1 MPETFALR
9 RPCVL
14 VTRPQPQ
21 ADEWV
26 ARLQA
31 LGQPAQALPLLRIEP
46 DPAHAATLAKAWHA
60 VGRRALSDLVMFV
73 SPNAVLQFFSARA
86 AGQAW
91 PMSTLAGATGPGTVA
106 ALQAQGLAVA
116 QIAAPDADALQFD
129 AEALW
134 TQRLAALP
142 WAAQSVLIVRGTDG
156 RDWLAATLRRPAPKS
171 TAWPPTGA
179 AHPTGTRPP
188 VEWLQTVQAAP
199 ERSAWLFSSSEA
211 IGHLR
216 DFIATDAA
224 RWSGLSGPG
233 AGAGHASAHRSN
245 GRAALPLV
253 FVRCGR
259 SRLRRLPCWMP
270 CATPCVIWPEPAGNP
285 SIQ

>member
-1 MPETFALR
+1 MPEAFVAR

-31 LGQPAQALPLLRIEP
+31 LRQPAQALPLLRIEA
-46 DPAHAATLAKAWHA
+46 DPAHAAALAEAWS
-60 VGRRALSDLVMFV
+60 ALAAGCYRLVMFV

-86 AGQAW
+86 AGQVW

-106 ALQAQGLAVA
+106 ALQAQGLDVA
-116 QIAAPDADALQFD
+116 QIAAPDADAAQFD

-142 WAAQSVLIVRGTDG
+142 WAAQPVLIVRGTDG
-156 RDWLAATLRRPAPKS
+156 RDWLAATLRQAGAHVDCLAAYRRCAPD
-171 TAWPPTGA
+171 WNA
-179 AHPTGTRPP
+179 AT
-188 VEWLQTVQAAP
+188 VALLQAVQAAP
-199 ERSAWLFSSSEA
+199 DRSAWLFSSSEA

-216 DFIATDAA
+216 DFIATDAT
-224 RWSGLSGPG
+224 RWAGLWAVPVLATHPRIAQTAMT
-233 AGAGHASAHRSN
+233 AGFYAVRQITPAPSAVVDS
-245 GRAALPLV
+245 
-253 FVRCGR
+253 
-259 SRLRRLPCWMP
+259 LRDT
-270 CATPCVIWPEPAGNP
+270 A
-285 SIQ
+285 